1 PGADRETLYR
11 RYGVETAPLNAK
23 GVLVTVDGRPFPLEC
38 LGFDLTVEEHPRYTF
53 HLATALPRRGR
64 LVIQDTNYTEARGAS
79 RLALRAEAALTVAGD
94 DLSQDVNQIPLRPTW
109 LLSDLEERRTR
120 QVEVDFQAIATTA
133 APRPP
138 TPSIRPLTVDSS
150 PETASPT
157 QGLSR
162 LLDRAGGSSV
172 GLLWLLALTLG
183 IAHAV
188 QPGHGKTLIAAA
200 TAGGRGRPLDGVL
213 LALVTTLVHFGS
225 VLVIALGLWATR
237 STRYADWNSAL
248 ARSAGF
254 TIAAVGLWRVG
265 RHLAGYGEHDGPDAD
280 PGGRGL
286 LGLGVAGGLVPCW
299 DAILLIVLAEAMGR
313 LGLGLILLTAFSL
326 GMAVVLIAVALA
338 ASRLRR
344 SVMLRN
350 QGANWGRRLGLA
362 SGLVLT
368 LIGLVLL
375 G

>member
-1 PGADRETLYR
+1 
-11 RYGVETAPLNAK
+11 
-23 GVLVTVDGRPFPLEC
+23 VLVSVDGRPVPLTC
-38 LGFDLTVEEHPRYTF
+38 LRFDLAVEEHPRYTF
-53 HLATALPRRGR
+53 HLAAALPGHGR

-79 RLALRAEAALTVAGD
+79 RLALRADPALTVVGD
-94 DLSQDVNQIPLRPTW
+94 DLPHDVNQIPLRPTW

-120 QVEVDFQAIATTA
+120 QVEVDFQPITTTA

-138 TPSIRPLTVDSS
+138 SQSSRPLAVESS
-150 PETASPT
+150 PELARPAR
-157 QGLSR
+157 GLSR
-162 LLDRAGGSSV
+162 LLDRARGGSV

-200 TAGGRGRPLDGVL
+200 TAGGRGRPLDGVV

-225 VLVIALGLWATR
+225 VLAIALGLWASR
-237 STRYADWNSAL
+237 STRYEEWNAAL

-254 TIAAVGLWRVG
+254 LIAAVGLWRVG
-265 RHLAGYGEHDGPDAD
+265 RHLAGYGEHDGLDAD
-280 PGGRGL
+280 PTGRGL

-313 LGLGLILLTAFSL
+313 LGLGLILLSGFSL
-326 GMAVVLIAVALA
+326 GMAAVLIVVALA
-338 ASRLRR
+338 ATRLRR
-344 SVMLRN
+344 SLLHRT
-350 QGANWGRRLGLA
+350 QGANWGRWLGLA

-375 G
+375 A